1 MLNRKKLLALALS
14 AALTLSLAAC
24 GPTGEKPSATP
35 GTTPSA
41 TPSAPAATGMKAGD
55 YTATVTGH
63 NAPMTIK
70 VSVSEDAITAIDT
83 SENLE
88 TVGVGQVAL
97 DQISKAIV
105 DSQTVGV
112 DAVTGATIS
121 SMALVSAVKKCLTD
135 AGADMAAFSAEAPAP
150 APLNDTY
157 EADVVIIGG
166 GGAGLAAALSAEQG
180 GASVIV
186 VEKLGLLGGSTNVSE
201 GALNA
206 VDPTRQGAQGIEDSV
221 EKFNTQTLEGGHNI
235 GDPILVDY
243 MTKNA
248 LAAVEWMES
257 VGVQF
262 KETVGTATGALWQRS
277 HYPSTPS
284 GNSYIRVF
292 EEYIASHDGIQ
303 VLMNTPATALVQDA
317 SGKVTGVVCENGG
330 KEVTINAKNGVI
342 IATGGFGANVE
353 LRQQVNDGVWADVKL
368 DNSIGTTN
376 MMKSAQG
383 DGITMGEVV
392 GAQVIGMSDI
402 QLHPCGT
409 PGTGL
414 MENIRTSGRN
424 RLFVNSD
431 GDRFVNEGA
440 ARDALCKA
448 IFAQKD
454 STYYIVVNALRYP
467 DRDWVDANGSTIAN
481 MVAQG
486 SVIEADTLAELAEKT
501 GMDAA
506 KLQAAVDGY
515 NAVVRGETEDALG
528 FKADNEADKE
538 MLDGPWY
545 ACKKVP
551 TVHHTMGGLKINVD
565 TQVLGA
571 DDQPIPGLYAAG
583 EVTGGIH
590 GSNRL
595 GGNAIADCMV
605 FGQVAGR
612 TAANNK

>member
-1 MLNRKKLLALALS
+1 MKKANKLLALALS
-14 AALTLSLAAC
+14 AAMTLSLAAC
-24 GPTGEKPSATP
+24 GPTTAKPDATP
-35 GTTPSA
+35 GTTPDA
-41 TPSAPAATGMKAGD
+41 TPSAATGMKAGA

-63 NAPMTIK
+63 NAPMTI
-70 VSVSEDAITAIDT
+70 SVTLGENKIEAIDYT
-83 SENLE
+83 NNLE
-88 TVGVGQVAL
+88 TVGVGQIAL
-97 DQISKAIV
+97 RDVSEAVIAN
-105 DSQTVGV
+105 QTVGV

-121 SMALVSAVKKCLTD
+121 SMALLSAVKDCITQ
-135 AGADMAAFSAEAPAP
+135 AGGDVAAFSEKAPAP

-166 GGAGLAAALSAEQG
+166 GGAGLAAALSAEQS

-221 EKFNTQTLEGGHNI
+221 EKFYTQTLEGGHNV
-235 GDPILVDY
+235 GTPELVDY

-248 LAAVEWMES
+248 LPAVEWMES

-262 KETVGTATGALWQRS
+262 KDTVGTATGALWQRS

-292 EEYIASHDGIQ
+292 EEYIASHDSIQ
-303 VLMNTPATALVQDA
+303 VFMNTPAKSLVQDA
-317 SGKVTGVVCENGG
+317 DGKITGVVCENGG
-330 KEVTINAKNGVI
+330 KEVTITAKNGVI

-368 DNSIGTTN
+368 DNSIGCTN
-376 MMKSAQG
+376 MRQSAQG
-383 DGITMGEVV
+383 DGITMGETV

-409 PGTGL
+409 PKTGL

-424 RLFVNSD
+424 RVFVNSA
-431 GDRFVNEGA
+431 GERFVNEGA

-448 IFAQKD
+448 IFAQPE
-454 STYYIVVNALRYP
+454 STYYIVVNSIRYP
-467 DRDWVDANGSTIAN
+467 DRDWVDANGATIAN

-486 SVIEADTLAELAEKT
+486 VVVEADTLAELAEKT
-501 GMDAA
+501 GMDAD
-506 KLQAAVDGY
+506 KLQASVDEY
-515 NAVVRGETEDALG
+515 NSVVRKEVEADQFG

-538 MLDGPWY
+538 LLEGPWY

-551 TVHHTMGGLKINVD
+551 TVHHTMGGLKINVS
-565 TQVLGA
+565 TQVLDA
-571 DDQPIPGLYAAG
+571 NDQPISGLYAAG

-605 FGQVAGR
+605 FGREAGIQ
-612 TAANNK
+612 AAGNK